1 MGEIDKKNKIDRMDE
16 MNQNQNQNN
25 IFRNDTITCVV

>member
-1 MGEIDKKNKIDRMDE
+1 MDEIDKKNKIDRMDE

-25 IFRNDTITCVV
+25 IFRNDTITFVV